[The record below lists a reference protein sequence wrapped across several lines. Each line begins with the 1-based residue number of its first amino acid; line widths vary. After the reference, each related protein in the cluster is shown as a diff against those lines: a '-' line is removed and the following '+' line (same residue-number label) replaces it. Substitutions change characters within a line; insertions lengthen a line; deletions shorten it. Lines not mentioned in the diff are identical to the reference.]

1 MQPLFNM
8 VDGAYIPYN
17 NRKFDTAPC
26 CLHPFHFTIDNGDKG
41 HHIPYSGYIYKN
53 NNNYFKNDF
62 VNNYIS
68 IKYFLKM
75 DKKYFTKEQLKKLE
89 VAEYHF
95 ATAVNANYKRGT
107 QRALN
112 EMLADEYE
120 KATGEKINRNWS
132 CANCCLNN
140 FKVIGRLYF
149 ESKKY
154 YEKTLDQVQNTP
166 TTIVPDNTQQV
177 QEETEANDTLTK
189 GLQQEQHG
197 WQQLTFNFEG
207 ANNDAV
213 EPEPEP
219 APENKPSTKKVTGD
233 IDQVQNTPAT
243 IVPDNTQQVQEETEV
258 KQTKSKVFNKMKN
271 KAGRPKKQK

>member
-1 MQPLFNM
+1 MEN
-8 VDGAYIPYN
+8 
-17 NRKFDTAPC
+17 
-26 CLHPFHFTIDNGDKG
+26 
-41 HHIPYSGYIYKN
+41 
-53 NNNYFKNDF
+53 
-62 VNNYIS
+62 
-68 IKYFLKM
+68 
-75 DKKYFTKEQLKKLE
+75 KKYFTKEQLKKLE

-154 YEKTLDQVQNTP
+154 YEEQDMAARKFEE
-166 TTIVPDNTQQV
+166 QQ
-177 QEETEANDTLTK
+177 A
-189 GLQQEQHG
+189 
-197 WQQLTFNFEG
+197 QQLVFNF
-207 ANNDAV
+207 DAVEPNGTV

-219 APENKPSTKKVTGD
+219 APENKPSTKTV
-233 IDQVQNTPAT
+233 A
-243 IVPDNTQQVQEETEV
+243 
-258 KQTKSKVFNKMKN
+258 NKK
-271 KAGRPKKQK
+271 KAGRPKKNK

>member
-1 MQPLFNM
+1 MEE
-8 VDGAYIPYN
+8 
-17 NRKFDTAPC
+17 
-26 CLHPFHFTIDNGDKG
+26 
-41 HHIPYSGYIYKN
+41 
-53 NNNYFKNDF
+53 
-62 VNNYIS
+62 
-68 IKYFLKM
+68 
-75 DKKYFTKEQLKKLE
+75 KKYFTKEQLKKLE

-95 ATAVNANYKRGT
+95 ATAVNSNYKRGT

-120 KATGEKINRNWS
+120 KATGEKLNRNWS

-154 YEKTLDQVQNTP
+154 YE
-166 TTIVPDNTQQV
+166 
-177 QEETEANDTLTK
+177 E
-189 GLQQEQHG
+189 QEQHG

-219 APENKPSTKKVTGD
+219 APENKPSTKTVTGD
-233 IDQVQNTPAT
+233 IDQVQNTPT
-243 IVPDNTQQVQEETEV
+243 TEIPVDTQQVQEETEV
-258 KQTKSKVFNKMKN
+258 KQTKSKVFNNKK